1 MTPGQA
7 AARVVSGRERHVCRA
22 PRTGISGHHHE
33 CGSKLDPEAR
43 RRAVAPCACVS
54 RGRPRVTGRR
64 AGRRLGLVAG
74 AVAIALAV
82 LAVLFALDS
91 YRAARRQAAT
101 ELRAAAAQA
110 AADTRAYTANRLQAL
125 AALARQLPAA
135 AGDPRTVEERLAS
148 LASNQ
153 PGFDGGLLWVDRS
166 GAVHTSKPGRRGLGE
181 AEAVVARVQA
191 TGRSVVSPAI
201 AVPALGGEAI
211 VFAVPTRLKD
221 GRRTGILAAG
231 VTIPFLSSSAAG
243 YRLPEASRLWITDAT
258 GDLIAGPGVRRT
270 RSATAVPAYRRAA
283 SAGGRAGVK
292 AGERGFDGRT
302 GVVAWASEERS
313 GWTLFVEQRES
324 AAFGSA
330 AATLRKQLLGIAIV
344 LLLGAATIGVLARR
358 FDRLAAGQ
366 EAARASAER
375 RLRRARALGELSAS
389 LAGAVAV
396 PDVRQVVLGW
406 ALDEFRGD
414 LAALV
419 ESDEDGVRLHRA
431 SSPAAAPETVRLH
444 RDDRAVDVLA
454 TRAPV
459 WPERS
464 RELEPAL
471 RALEVQ
477 RPRATSGLAVPL
489 SFAGETVAV
498 VLAVSRETHRFDD
511 EDREHWSSFAAQ
523 AAQALERARLNQ
535 REREIATEFQSR
547 LLPSSVA
554 GERTDVTV
562 SAAYLPAESELALG
576 GDWYDAIP
584 LADGRMVLAVGDV
597 IGHGVQAAVVMGQ
610 LRTAIMTLAPI
621 CDGPAELLERLDA
634 FTDQIDGGEFSTVQC
649 AYVDLATG
657 IMRSASAGHPPMV
670 VIDAAGRPAYVWE
683 GRSAPLC
690 VSDGRKPEDARLL
703 EGAST
708 LLLFTDGL
716 YERRDA
722 TVDEGL
728 HQLLEVCA
736 GTATAGPGDLAE
748 AVVHGMLAGGT
759 VEDDVAVLALTLSEQ
774 LAPALVLSVPP
785 RPEELAGV
793 RASVHDWLFA
803 HVVDESRRHQ
813 IVLAVHEA
821 VANAVEHGGSGD
833 VPAMVVVELS
843 LRPGAVDVVVRDNGR
858 WQERD
863 PFHLEWEDERGRGLS
878 IIDRLATE
886 ASIDRGRGTVVR
898 MRFDLVPD
906 PSSSELAPAA
916 WA

>member
-1 MTPGQA
+1 M
-7 AARVVSGRERHVCRA
+7 
-22 PRTGISGHHHE
+22 
-33 CGSKLDPEAR
+33 
-43 RRAVAPCACVS
+43 
-54 RGRPRVTGRR
+54 TGRR
-64 AGRRLGLVAG
+64 PGRRLGLVAG
-74 AVAIALAV
+74 ALAIALAG
-82 LAVLFALDS
+82 LAILFALDS
-91 YRAARRQAAT
+91 YRAGREQATT
-101 ELRAAAAQA
+101 ELRAVASQA
-110 AADTRAYTANRLQAL
+110 AADTRTYTANRLQAL
-125 AALARQLPAA
+125 AALARQLPAE
-135 AGDPRTVEERLAS
+135 AGDSRTVEERLGT

-153 PGFDGGLLWVDRS
+153 PGFDGGLLWVGRS
-166 GAVHTSKPGRRGLGE
+166 GGAHTSAPGRRGLGE
-181 AEAVVARVQA
+181 VHPLLRQVRSS
-191 TGRSVVSPAI
+191 GRSAVSPAI
-201 AVPALGGEAI
+201 TVPVLGGEAI

-221 GRRTGILAAG
+221 GRRTGVLAAG
-231 VTIPFLSSSAAG
+231 VTIPFLSSSSSA
-243 YRLPEASRLWITDAT
+243 YRLPPASRLWITDAA
-258 GDLIAGPGVRRT
+258 GALIAGPGVRRT
-270 RSATAVPAYRRAA
+270 RSVALLPAYRRAA
-283 SAGGRAGVK
+283 SAQGRPGVR

-302 GVVAWASEERS
+302 SVVAWASEGRS
-313 GWTLFVEQRES
+313 GWTLFVEQQES
-324 AAFGSA
+324 AAFGGAS
-330 AATLRKQLLGIAIV
+330 ATLRRQLLGIV
-344 LLLGAATIGVLARR
+344 VVFLLGVAIIGVLARR

-406 ALDEFRGD
+406 ALEEFRGD

-419 ESDEDGVRLHRA
+419 ESDEEGVRLHRA
-431 SSPAAAPETVRLH
+431 SSPMGQVETIRLH

-464 RELEPAL
+464 QELEPTL

-477 RPRATSGLAVPL
+477 RPSATSGLAVPL

-498 VLAVSRETHRFDD
+498 VLAVSRELHRFDD
-511 EDREHWSSFAAQ
+511 EDREHWRSFAAQ

-535 REREIATEFQSR
+535 REREVAREFQSR

-554 GERTDVTV
+554 GEQADATV

-584 LADGRMVLAVGDV
+584 LADGRIVLAVGDV

-634 FTDQIDGGEFSTVQC
+634 FTEQVEGGEFSTVQC

-657 IMRSASAGHPPMV
+657 IMRSASAGHPPMA
-670 VIDAAGRPAYVWE
+670 VIDAAGRAAYVWE

-690 VSDGRKPEDARLL
+690 VSDGHKPEDARLL

-728 HQLLEVCA
+728 QRLLAVCER
-736 GTATAGPGDLAE
+736 TTTAGNGDLAE

-759 VEDDVAVLALTLSEQ
+759 VADDIAVLALTLSER

-793 RASVHDWLFA
+793 RASVHDWLSA
-803 HVVDESRRHQ
+803 HMADESRRHQ

-821 VANAVEHGGSGD
+821 VANAVEHGGAGE
-833 VPAMVVVELS
+833 VPEVVVVVELS
-843 LRPGAVDVVVRDNGR
+843 LRPGAVEVIVRDDGR

-878 IIDRLATE
+878 IIDRLASQ

-898 MRFDLVPD
+898 MRFDLARSAPG
-906 PSSSELAPAA
+906 SELAPAA
-916 WA
+916 HA